1 MKSNTTVSNNFEI
14 VFEKRSLRAAFKER
28 LRLAWTNYRRQCLA
42 VIFFMTICLV
52 ITIWSL
58 IPPFNDV
65 SPNQGDNLFPSS
77 TFWLGTNQSGQDVF
91 HLLITGTRN
100 SIGFGF
106 LASIISTGI
115 AIVFGVVG
123 PYIGGVVEKITEFVT
138 NVILIFPVIPF
149 ILLLGT
155 LTQERTMASILWV
168 IALFNWPW
176 AARSIRAQVLSIK
189 ERDYIKISR
198 MSGISS
204 TRIAITEVLPN
215 VLSYVFLCFV
225 IITGIAIQVEA
236 GIAMLGL
243 GQQDYITLGSLLW
256 DAQHYGA
263 IIRGY
268 YHIWIPPGL
277 LIILFLV
284 IIYNLHGSF
293 SSTFNPKARE
303 LL

>member
-1 MKSNTTVSNNFEI
+1 MKSDITISKDFEI
-14 VFEKRSLRAAFKER
+14 IFEKKSIKTLFFER
-28 LRLAWTNYRRQCLA
+28 LRLAWTNYRRQCMA
-42 VIFFMTICLV
+42 VIFFLIICLV
-52 ITIWSL
+52 IIIWSI

-65 SPNQGDNLFPSS
+65 TPNHGDNLSPSS
-77 TFWLGTNQSGQDVF
+77 TFWLGTNQSGQNVF
-91 HLLITGTRN
+91 NLLITGTRN

-106 LASIISTGI
+106 LASLISTGL
-115 AIVFGVVG
+115 AVLFGVVG
-123 PYIGGVVEKITEFVT
+123 PYIGGVAEKITEFVT
-138 NVILIFPVIPF
+138 NVVLIFPVIPF

-155 LTQERTMASILWV
+155 LTQERTMTSILWV

-198 MSGISS
+198 MSGVSS
-204 TRIAITEVLPN
+204 ARIALTEVLPN

-243 GQQDYITLGSLLW
+243 GQQDYITLGSILW

-268 YHIWIPPGL
+268 YHIWIPPGI

-293 SSTFNPKARE
+293 SSTFNPKSRE